1 MNGIFREIFVDD
13 CLHIFCVD
21 DFEIFK
27 VNGGGNKKEEV
38 FDKIRQIKGNKLKQK
53 EIEVETLDFES
64 QVLNVI
70 GVDLVNGCNLACKY
84 CYLSA
89 SSIGIK
95 KLSENKFLDIL
106 NFLHEEK
113 NHKVVFVFSSGG
125 ENTLNFD
132 LMKKIPFLC
141 RENGFLDCSFDL
153 ITNGTIF
160 TNEMI
165 DFFKSNNFTLHI
177 SLDGDKKTNDKN
189 RVYPNGRGSYDDVYD
204 NLCLLKE
211 NGLAFSCNVLLQFD
225 SDNVIEVFQ
234 FFEENKIHFNYD
246 FPVDSLDGRFIPD
259 TSGLDQWLMQFE
271 TIMDFYKQRIEN
283 NCSVYADKLIKD
295 IKRIHFGVT
304 NGFACNASIDSIHIG
319 ISGSIYPCSYNS
331 GSEELCIGTI
341 YSGLDYDKI
350 VKSKLYAKQVDCYD
364 SCRECWIKYLCSGGC
379 FGLKW
384 VSGGETDKPTSYN
397 CMIKK
402 SYWEAVVKLYIRL
415 SRYIKENS
423 LFDYNS

>member
-1 MNGIFREIFVDD
+1 
-13 CLHIFCVD
+13 
-21 DFEIFK
+21 
-27 VNGGGNKKEEV
+27 
-38 FDKIRQIKGNKLKQK
+38 
-53 EIEVETLDFES
+53 
-64 QVLNVI
+64 
-70 GVDLVNGCNLACKY
+70 
-84 CYLSA
+84 
-89 SSIGIK
+89 
-95 KLSENKFLDIL
+95 
-106 NFLHEEK
+106 
-113 NHKVVFVFSSGG
+113 
-125 ENTLNFD
+125 
-132 LMKKIPFLC
+132 
-141 RENGFLDCSFDL
+141 
-153 ITNGTIF
+153 
-160 TNEMI
+160 MI

-384 VSGGETDKPTSYN
+384 VSGGDTDKPTSYN